1 MEDRTRP
8 RTEQSNQNRNRNRKR
23 ALARKRRQRN
33 LVIKVFIFLVVIVG
47 VIGGAFLIKKY
58 GPTKEKADLNEY
70 YGIQKENQ
78 LAVIIDNE
86 VLGAQGI
93 MLDGKVYIENPRKY
107 LMNTLNVS
115 INTVTK
121 IHKELNRVRLIKD
134 VWDDVG
140 KPNIVYI
147 NYCETPKPQVIHKT
161 YEAVKV
167 EEKKKE
173 IKPVEVKKEQIIVT
187 EIKEE
192 LVEKITDK
200 DLEDA
205 QKVLKEYKVGKID
218 LEASKILK
226 SIKLYLYKAKEEELI
241 KIAIRILVKKKR
253 EEDRLELLKKI
264 TTYEVSYALERCKDS
279 VRNEELIINKL
290 TKYIETK
297 IEDANY
303 WN

>member
-1 MEDRTRP
+1 MI
-8 RTEQSNQNRNRNRKR
+8 QQNRN
-23 ALARKRRQRN
+23 
-33 LVIKVFIFLVVIVG
+33 V
-47 VIGGAFLIKKY
+47 KKD
-58 GPTKEKADLNEY
+58 K
-70 YGIQKENQ
+70 
-78 LAVIIDNE
+78 
-86 VLGAQGI
+86 
-93 MLDGKVYIENPRKY
+93 DGKVYIENPRKY

-121 IHKELNRVRLIKD
+121 IHKELNRVGLIKD

-147 NYCETPKPQVIHKT
+147 NYCEIPKPQVIHKT
-161 YEAVKV
+161 YESVKV
-167 EEKKKE
+167 EEKKEE
-173 IKPVEVKKEQIIVT
+173 IKPVEVKKEPIIVP

-253 EEDRLELLKKI
+253 
-264 TTYEVSYALERCKDS
+264 
-279 VRNEELIINKL
+279 
-290 TKYIETK
+290 
-297 IEDANY
+297 
-303 WN
+303 

>member
-1 MEDRTRP
+1 MNRFFKLYKFLFEDDKYKDIGLNSKVAYCVYRDLIG
-8 RTEQSNQNRNRNRKR
+8 QNRN
-23 ALARKRRQRN
+23 
-33 LVIKVFIFLVVIVG
+33 V
-47 VIGGAFLIKKY
+47 KKD
-58 GPTKEKADLNEY
+58 KH
-70 YGIQKENQ
+70 
-78 LAVIIDNE
+78 
-86 VLGAQGI
+86 
-93 MLDGKVYIENPRKY
+93 GKVYIENPRKY
-107 LMNTLNVS
+107 LMNTLSVS

-121 IHKELNRVRLIKD
+121 IHKELNRVGLIKD

-161 YEAVKV
+161 YETVKV
-167 EEKKKE
+167 EEKKEE
-173 IKPVEVKKEQIIVT
+173 IKLVEVKKEPIISKV
-187 EIKEE
+187 KEE

-226 SIKLYLYKAKEEELI
+226 NIKLYLYKAKEEELI
-241 KIAIRILVKKKR
+241 KIAIRILVRKKR

-264 TTYEVSYALERCKDS
+264 TTYEVSYALERCKNS
-279 VRNEELIINKL
+279 VRNEELVLNKL
-290 TKYIETK
+290 IKYIETK
-297 IEDANY
+297 IEDVNY

>member
-1 MEDRTRP
+1 MRFFKLYKFLFEDEKYKNISTN
-8 RTEQSNQNRNRNRKR
+8 SKVAFCIYSDLISQNKNIKR
-23 ALARKRRQRN
+23 
-33 LVIKVFIFLVVIVG
+33 
-47 VIGGAFLIKKY
+47 
-58 GPTKEKADLNEY
+58 
-70 YGIQKENQ
+70 
-78 LAVIIDNE
+78 DNE
-86 VLGAQGI
+86 
-93 MLDGKVYIENPRKY
+93 GKVYIQNPREY
-107 LMNTLNVS
+107 LMKTLNVS

-121 IHKELNRVRLIKD
+121 IHKELNRVGLIKD
-134 VWDDVG
+134 VWDDVE

-147 NYCETPKPQVIHKT
+147 NYCEIPKPQVINKT
-161 YEAVKV
+161 YESVKV
-167 EEKKKE
+167 EKKKEE
-173 IKPVEVKKEQIIVT
+173 IKPVEVKKEPIIVP

-253 EEDRLELLKKI
+253 EENRLELLKKI
-264 TTYEVSYALERCKDS
+264 TTYEVSYALERCKNS
-279 VRNEELIINKL
+279 VRNEELVINKL
-290 TKYIETK
+290 IKYIETK
-297 IEDANY
+297 IEDSNY